1 MGAAMLAESAE
12 IGQYDD
18 LTGMLVQVVRQT
30 VAEWCMCEDGFDPY
44 RWETMAGMR
53 SETVP
58 KSRTQ
63 LKKEAISLQR
73 LGEKLI
79 ALSDDQLAR
88 MELPALLIEAIQAIR
103 TMRSHGAQRRQVQY
117 IGALMRNIDVAPIQ
131 RALLE
136 IEQGAYRLTREF
148 HRSEAWRDR
157 LVGGDDA
164 VFDEIVETVPDVN
177 RQRLGQLVRS
187 ARKEKRKNGAPTS
200 ARKLFRYLK
209 QVSTKR

>member
-18 LTGMLVQVVRQT
+18 LTGMLAQAAGRT
-30 VAEWCMCEDGFDPY
+30 VAALCMCEDGFDPY
-44 RWETMAGMR
+44 RWGTMAGMR

-63 LKKEAISLQR
+63 LKKEANALQR

-103 TMRSHGAQRRQVQY
+103 TMRSHGAQRRQ
-117 IGALMRNIDVAPIQ
+117 IFGKGWIDPCSSGPWFDGWRQAIAPPPG
-131 RALLE
+131 RPVMGPA
-136 IEQGAYRLTREF
+136 
-148 HRSEAWRDR
+148 
-157 LVGGDDA
+157 
-164 VFDEIVETVPDVN
+164 
-177 RQRLGQLVRS
+177 
-187 ARKEKRKNGAPTS
+187 
-200 ARKLFRYLK
+200 
-209 QVSTKR
+209 